1 VNTQRSKDELA
12 FLPAALEIQETPPL
26 PLARYIGWTIMA
38 FFVIGAAWA
47 SVGEVD
53 IVAVA
58 HGKVVP
64 SGRVKVIQP
73 LESGVVK
80 RILVDEGQR
89 VGAGDVLIE
98 LDNTATG
105 ADTARLEAQKR
116 ALELDRARITA
127 LLTALSDTEQSEQPS
142 RMIDLIAGGIEGAD
156 AMQLRRQGERAAQQL
171 AEVRA
176 RLASIS
182 ERISQRTAERSAIG
196 DRIEQLERTLP
207 LVTERAEALKN
218 LLESNLGSRVQWMEA
233 EEARIT
239 QAKQLDIERRN
250 RDAIDA
256 AIRALNEEREADAN
270 RITAAFTAELSD
282 TEVRLASLSEEIVKA
297 RHRSDFRQLRAPVN
311 GVVKQLAIHTVG
323 GVVTPAQRLM
333 EIVPEGTP
341 LEVEAFFRNRDIGF
355 VETGQQTEV
364 KVEAFPFTRYG
375 TINGHIET
383 LSEDAVQDETIG
395 LVYTAKVLLEKSTLN
410 VDGKT
415 VTLSPG
421 MAVTVEAKT
430 GKRRLI
436 EFLLSPL
443 LRFSQESARER

>member
-1 VNTQRSKDELA
+1 MNTQRSKDELA

-256 AIRALNEEREADAN
+256 AIRALNEERAADAN

-297 RHRSDFRQLRAPVN
+297 RRRTDFRQLRAPVN
-311 GVVKQLAIHTVG
+311 GVIKQLAIHTVG

-395 LVYTAKVLLEKSTLN
+395 LAYTAKVLLEKSTLN

>member
-98 LDNTATG
+98 LDNTASG

-256 AIRALNEEREADAN
+256 AIRALHQERAAN
-270 RITAAFTAELSD
+270 ANQMTANFTADLSE

-297 RHRSDFRQLRAPVN
+297 RQRTDFRRLRAPVN

-355 VETGQQTEV
+355 VETGQQTEI

-383 LSEDAVQDETIG
+383 LSEDAVQDENVG
-395 LVYTAKVLLEKSTLN
+395 LVYTAQISLDKLTLE
-410 VDGKT
+410 VEGKT
-415 VTLSPG
+415 VRLSPG